1 VLLAVDDVLRQ
12 NKHIIDIA
20 EHFIV
25 PDERFKQMMRNGK
38 QTVGRKEL
46 QFALYDL
53 KTAGVFEC
61 VRRGI
66 FRENAATINERIAVC
81 LAFNKEMS
89 DEFTRENELLL
100 NPDAIQRINDIVSA
114 NWDWHG
120 EALLLNK
127 YLRQLPKNKKD
138 TTANNVSGDTNDEIA
153 DKTSD
158 DIETV
163 NDDKTLVESNPIT
176 KDNSDKETKAEKS
189 DDSGANTA
197 TGEIALAVSSS
208 GTDDSTASAALTE
221 NVEESNVTTATISTG
236 TDDSTSSAAL
246 TEKVEDGESSSAT
259 ISTGTDE
266 DLVSAA
272 LTENDKESK
281 VTATKDAKETKDNV
295 DNRKLSFKKHRA
307 K

>member
-1 VLLAVDDVLRQ
+1 MVNFRKFQMRIAVLLAVDDVLRQ

-89 DEFTRENELLL
+89 NEFTCENELLL

-189 DDSGANTA
+189 DDGGANTA

-208 GTDDSTASAALTE
+208 GTDDSTSSAALTE
-221 NVEESNVTTATISTG
+221 N
-236 TDDSTSSAAL
+236 D
-246 TEKVEDGESSSAT
+246 KDGESSSAT